1 MNGRHL
7 VLAMTGASGAIYGLR
22 LGQELLRSGARLTVL
37 ISRAGFAVLKTECG
51 IDWQGNPAEVQHQLL
66 DYFQVQSSSLSF
78 YAEDDLFAPIASG
91 SAAPHA
97 MVIAPCSM
105 GTLSRIACGNSGNLI
120 ERCADVM
127 LKERRTMIMVPR
139 EMPLHEVHLENMLTL
154 SRLGAVMAPAMPA
167 FYHKPRSVEELVN
180 FVVGKVLDLLEIE
193 HQLFRR
199 WGE

>member
-1 MNGRHL
+1 
-7 VLAMTGASGAIYGLR
+7 
-22 LGQELLRSGARLTVL
+22 
-37 ISRAGFAVLKTECG
+37 
-51 IDWQGNPAEVQHQLL
+51 
-66 DYFQVQSSSLSF
+66 
-78 YAEDDLFAPIASG
+78 
-91 SAAPHA
+91 
-97 MVIAPCSM
+97 
-105 GTLSRIACGNSGNLI
+105 
-120 ERCADVM
+120 
-127 LKERRTMIMVPR
+127 MIMIPR